1 MSYVPVVDP
10 DECSAHGDCVEV
22 APNVFRLDD
31 TAVVIGGGPP
41 ELIVEAAEACPAVAI
56 SVVDQETGETV
67 FP

>member
-10 DECSAHGDCVEV
+10 DECSAHGDCVEI

-31 TAVVIGGGPP
+31 TAVVIGTGPP
-41 ELIVEAAEACPAVAI
+41 ELIMESAEACPAVAI
-56 SVVDQETGETV
+56 SVVDDETGETV

>member
-31 TAVVIGGGPP
+31 TAVVVGTGPA
-41 ELIVEAAEACPAVAI
+41 ELILKAAEACPAVAI
-56 SVVDQETGETV
+56 SVVDDETGETV